1 MAIPDFLRLFFQRRI
16 KNQRHYT
23 NVSLKEKVKLK
34 TTILAQEFPFEK
46 SVDWKLNFETSKP
59 TQGCR
64 ATAPIGQ
71 PSSAIWSSSTAWGA
85 MTELCLAALT
95 SFSRMA
101 ASIFPWSCCAV
112 RMNSCSFFTKLIWCR
127 SRANR
132 TSCAPNVTRCLESM
146 ATQDHP
152 MLFQF
157 ATCQRNY
164 DDVTLK
170 VKLRKKLAQIV

>member
-1 MAIPDFLRLFFQRRI
+1 MIFF
-16 KNQRHYT
+16 H
-23 NVSLKEKVKLK
+23 
-34 TTILAQEFPFEK
+34 
-46 SVDWKLNFETSKP
+46 
-59 TQGCR
+59 
-64 ATAPIGQ
+64 
-71 PSSAIWSSSTAWGA
+71 GA

-112 RMNSCSFFTKLIWCR
+112 RMNSCSFSTKLIWCR

-132 TSCAPNVTRCLESM
+132 ASCAPNVTRCLESL
-146 ATQDHP
+146 TQDHP

-157 ATCQRNY
+157 ATCQRIY

-170 VKLRKKLAQIV
+170 VKLKKKNWPKLFKTQDRWIGIKPENNCQQRLNKNCSYTTL